1 MRTEPAPKIRLLAV
15 DLDGT
20 LLTSDK
26 RISPATV
33 EALRAAGRDVGVH
46 VVLASAR
53 PPRTV
58 LPFYE
63 QLGLDTPM
71 INYNG
76 ALVYDPRSR
85 RVLMHL
91 PIPLKT
97 AREIVRLARKL
108 HREVLV
114 SAEIMD
120 RWYTDRLDS
129 RYLTETAKLFG
140 PDQVAP
146 IGKWLTE
153 AVTKLL
159 FLAARDK
166 ITELGRRIAE
176 ALPHQVSMV
185 QTEGHLLQVMHVTVS
200 KAQALRCVA
209 AELCVE
215 RENVMAIGDN
225 ANDVG
230 MLQWAAIG
238 VAVGNAT
245 PEVKAVAQLVTGGN
259 DEDGVAEAVR
269 QLILGHRGRR
279 PRS

>member
-1 MRTEPAPKIRLLAV
+1 MPTDAEAKIRLLAL

-20 LLTSDK
+20 LLTSTK
-26 RISPATV
+26 TISPPTV
-33 EALRAAGRDVGVH
+33 EALRAATRDAGVR

-85 RVLMHL
+85 RVVMHL

-97 AREIVRLARKL
+97 AREIVRLARRL
-108 HREVLV
+108 HRDVLV
-114 SAEIMD
+114 SAEILD
-120 RWYTDRLDS
+120 RWYTDRLDK
-129 RYLTETAKLFG
+129 RYLTETAKLMG

-146 IGKWLTE
+146 MGKWLTE
-153 AVTKLL
+153 PVTKLL
-159 FLAARDK
+159 FLAGADR

-209 AELCVE
+209 AELCVA

-245 PEVKAVAQLVTGGN
+245 PEVKAVARLVTAGN
-259 DEDGVAEAVR
+259 DEDGVAQAVR
-269 QLILGHRGRR
+269 QLILVHRRH
-279 PRS
+279 RSRS